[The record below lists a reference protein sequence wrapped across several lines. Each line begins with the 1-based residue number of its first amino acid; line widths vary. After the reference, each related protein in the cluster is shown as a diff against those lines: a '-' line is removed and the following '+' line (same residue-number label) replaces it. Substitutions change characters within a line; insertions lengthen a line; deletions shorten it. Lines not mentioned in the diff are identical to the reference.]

1 MLLKI
6 KHTPGKHCASTGMQN
21 IVNFHNI
28 NFSEAMC
35 FGIGAGLGI
44 WYIEAPEPI
53 SLMIHV
59 RSTDIEAQFFTKIG
73 LPFKWEQFDD
83 PYESE
88 YALCS
93 SLDNGFPVIIQ
104 TDIYHLPYFN
114 TKTHFPGHVITVWGY
129 NKEKE
134 IFYITDTDRKEV
146 INVSFENMRSARY
159 NKNGFIALN
168 GNMFQPT
175 KIRFPADLDQIIL
188 QSIKYNSKCI
198 TDTSYEFQGITALEK
213 WENEI
218 YDWQK
223 LKDFKWTARFTYQI
237 LEKRGTGGSAF
248 RLLYSRFLKEAIEF
262 LPQIKINKLDAQMV
276 NLAAEWK
283 KLAMT
288 LKKASEADTPDIACI
303 KKQINTVKN
312 FESQYHNTVLS
323 TL

>member
-6 KHTPGKHCASTGMQN
+6 KHIPGKHCASTGMQD

-44 WYIEAPEPI
+44 WYIDAPEPL
-53 SLMIHV
+53 SKMVHV
-59 RSTDIEAQFFTKIG
+59 RSTDIESQFFTRIG
-73 LPFKWEQFDD
+73 IPFKWEQFDD
-83 PYESE
+83 PHESE
-88 YALCS
+88 NALCS
-93 SLDNGFPVIIQ
+93 KIDKGFPVLIQ

-129 NKEKE
+129 NKKKE
-134 IFYITDTDRKEV
+134 VFHITDTEKKEV
-146 INVSFENMRSARY
+146 IDVGFENIRAALY
-159 NKNGFIALN
+159 NKNGFITLN

-175 KIRFPADLDQIIL
+175 EIILPADLDQIIL
-188 QSIKYNSKCI
+188 QSIKYNSECL
-198 TDTSYEFQGITALEK
+198 TDTSYDFQGIKGMEK

-218 YDWQK
+218 NDWQK

-248 RLLYSRFLKEAIEF
+248 RLLYSKFLKEAAEF
-262 LPQIKINKLDAQMV
+262 LPQIKTNKLDTQMI
-276 NLAAEWK
+276 NIALEWE
-283 KLAMT
+283 KLAMA
-288 LKKASEADTPDIACI
+288 LKKASEVDTPDIAYI
-303 KKQINTVKN
+303 KKCINTVKN
-312 FESQYHNTVLS
+312 SEFIYHNTVLS